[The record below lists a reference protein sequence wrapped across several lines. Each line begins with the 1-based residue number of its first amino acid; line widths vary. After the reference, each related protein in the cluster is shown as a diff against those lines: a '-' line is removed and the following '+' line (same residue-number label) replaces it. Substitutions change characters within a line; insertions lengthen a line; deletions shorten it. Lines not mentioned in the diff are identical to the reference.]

1 MDLGLQLHGAASV
14 EVGFAGRNGKHRR
27 RDWFGRR
34 DGANCHVQ
42 PRGKFPLAF
51 ENLPC
56 RETTTAKR
64 RGLSAVQN
72 GSFMTLMVHGSVRQ
86 LTFSL
91 RHNVPTWSYHEVGT
105 TLTMSARGLICSYEV
120 ES

>member
-14 EVGFAGRNGKHRR
+14 EVGLALRNGKHTR
-27 RDWFGRR
+27 RDWLGRR
-34 DGANCHVQ
+34 DGVNCHVQ

-51 ENLPC
+51 GNLPC
-56 RETTTAKR
+56 REAITAKR

-72 GSFMTLMVHGSVRQ
+72 GSFMTLMVHGLVRQ

-91 RHNVPTWSYHEVGT
+91 RHNGCDIPTWSY
-105 TLTMSARGLICSYEV
+105 ARGGYNIGHV
-120 ES
+120 G